1 MKLLTTDLRQIL
13 PPLYTQEKTDDPV
26 VYIKFFTPDNSWT
39 WYATEGSYIDRHG
52 TAMEYWD
59 PQRSSLADA
68 VDFLFFGYVMGQF
81 NEWGYFTLSEL
92 DSARGPLGLP
102 IERDL
107 YFQPGPF
114 SQVITAERRRANTNT
129 PE

>member
-1 MKLLTTDLRQIL
+1 VKLFTAELRRTL
-13 PPLYTQEKTDDPV
+13 PPLYTQEKAEDPV
-26 VYIKFFTPDNSWT
+26 FHAKFFTPDGSWT
-39 WYATEGSYIDRHG
+39 WYATEGSYINDHG

-59 PQRSSLADA
+59 PERSSPADA

-81 NEWGYFTLSEL
+81 DEWGYFLLSEL
-92 DSARGPLGLP
+92 EGNRGPLGLP

-107 YFQPGPF
+107 FFQPGPF
-114 SQVITAERRRANTNT
+114 SQVIAVERRRANP

>member
-1 MKLLTTDLRQIL
+1 MLLLARLIDLYSLIVLVAVIL
-13 PPLYTQEKTDDPV
+13 SWIPVDRRNPL
-26 VYIKFFTPDNSWT
+26 
-39 WYATEGSYIDRHG
+39 AASYINSQG

-59 PQRSSLADA
+59 PERSSPADA

-81 NEWGYFTLSEL
+81 EEWGYFLLSEL
-92 DSARGPLGLP
+92 ETARGPLGLP

-114 SQVITAERRRANTNT
+114 SQVIAAGRRRRT